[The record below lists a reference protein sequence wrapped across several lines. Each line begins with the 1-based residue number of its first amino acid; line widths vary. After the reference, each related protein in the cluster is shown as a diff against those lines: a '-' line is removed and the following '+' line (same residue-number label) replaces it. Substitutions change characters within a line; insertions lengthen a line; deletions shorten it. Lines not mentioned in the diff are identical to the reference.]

1 MELLGAFVGL
11 LEALWDALRSLLECL
26 AGLLESLGNLLR
38 GLDGSGGC
46 LLVIWEASW
55 EDLGASWGLLERSW
69 NLLEEFRE
77 PAETRLGTFGRLLEG
92 IWRPCSS
99 LGCVFDETCW
109 NIAKP

>member
-11 LEALWDALRSLLECL
+11 LEALWDALRSLFESL

-38 GLDGSGGC
+38 GLDGSGGS

-55 EDLGASWGLLERSW
+55 EDLGASWSILERSWGLLGRSW

-77 PAETRLGTFGRLLEG
+77 PPGTLLGAFGRLLG
-92 IWRPCSS
+92 DFWKPCLS
-99 LGCVFDETCW
+99 LGCVFD
-109 NIAKP
+109 